1 MPKISPFQ
9 KYVDQYE
16 AWFTENPWVYEA
28 ELRAV
33 KSVFPAKGLSV
44 EIGVGTGRF
53 AEPLNIK
60 IGVEPSHRMGSIA
73 QKRGIQVL
81 KGTAEEL
88 PLADCRF
95 DTAIMVTIV
104 CFLDDISKA
113 FQEAHRILSKEGVLI
128 VALIDRNSPLG
139 QVYLEHKNENVFYR
153 YATFFSV
160 DEVIEIMTQS
170 GFKDFSFQQTIF
182 RSLSETDEKEPVEQG
197 YGKGAFVVIKAK
209 KA

>member
-1 MPKISPFQ
+1 MPKIFPFQ

-33 KSVFPAKGLSV
+33 KSVFPEKGLSV

-60 IGVEPSHRMGSIA
+60 IGVDPSDRMGSIA

-88 PLADCRF
+88 PLADGRF

-113 FQEAHRILSKEGVLI
+113 FQEAHRILSKGGVLI

-153 YATFFSV
+153 HATFFSV
-160 DEVIEIMTQS
+160 DEVVEIMAQS

-182 RSLSETDEKEPVEQG
+182 RNLSETDEKEPVEPG